1 MSRQRSGRTSES
13 KDVSIYY
20 GEIQLNVLGDY
31 IEGDKGDFWTAPT
44 SSDLEIST
52 IGYNGTDVTDL
63 LTEILP
69 DATYQELVNKS
80 IEQIESEL

>member
-1 MSRQRSGRTSES
+1 MSRQRSGRTGVKETAII
-13 KDVSIYY
+13 KY
-20 GEIQLNVLGDY
+20 GEVELIIFGYY
-31 IEGDKGDFWTAPT
+31 IEGDKGDMWTAPT
-44 SSDLEIST
+44 PSDLEIST

-69 DATYQELVNKS
+69 DATYQELVNKA

>member
-1 MSRQRSGRTSES
+1 MSRKPNQTVEL
-13 KDVSIYY
+13 KF
-20 GEIQLNVLGDY
+20 GEIELRVFGYY
-31 IEGDKGDFWTAPT
+31 IEGDKGDYWTAPT
-44 SSDLEIST
+44 ASNFEIST

-69 DATYQELVNKS
+69 DATYQELVNKA

>member
-20 GEIQLNVLGDY
+20 GEIELNVLGDY
-31 IEGDKGDFWTAPT
+31 IEGDKGDMWTAPT
-44 SSDLEIST
+44 GSDLEQVKI
-52 IGYNGTDVTDL
+52 IYNGMDVTDL

-69 DATYQELVNKS
+69 DATYQELVNKA